1 MRTEAEIDSAQ
12 TEPTDQFRLL
22 VESVQDYAIFL
33 LDPWGIVRSWNL
45 GAERIKG
52 YKAAEIVGRHLSTFY
67 PPEDVMVADQAL
79 ETARRE
85 GRFSGEGWRL
95 RKDGTRFWA
104 SVVITALRESG
115 KIVGFAK
122 VTRDLT
128 ERKLAEEERIALA
141 IEHSRLS
148 DAARRAQDE
157 AAIAYEKVAV
167 RDDFVRVAAHELRTP
182 ITAAKLGIQLMKRG
196 FAKMRLTAGQ
206 QHALETTEEQV
217 VKLEHL
223 VERLLDLTR
232 LEAGALPLELEEVDV
247 AQLMRKAVTMWQA
260 LGNGHEIV
268 LTRAPERLIAQIDAL
283 RIEEVVNNLLDNA
296 RKYSPDGGRIEV
308 SLVESPGEA
317 LITVRDHGLGV
328 RPADRPRL
336 FERFYQAHS
345 DRSGVGLGLHISRRF
360 VEMHGGAIRAEFP
373 EDGGTRFVVS
383 LPLG

>member
-1 MRTEAEIDSAQ
+1 MRTEAEFERHH
-12 TEPTDQFRLL
+12 TERTDQFRLL

-33 LDPWGIVRSWNL
+33 LDPWGIIRSWNL

-67 PPEDVMVADQAL
+67 PPEDSMVADQAL
-79 ETARRE
+79 EIARRE
-85 GRFSGEGWRL
+85 GRFSGEGWRV

-115 KIVGFAK
+115 KVVAFAK

-128 ERKLAEEERIALA
+128 ERRRAEEERVALA
-141 IEHSRLS
+141 IERSRLS
-148 DAARRAQDE
+148 DTARQAQDE

-206 QHALETTEEQV
+206 QHALDTTEEQV
-217 VKLEHL
+217 IKLERL

-247 AQLMRKAVTMWQA
+247 AQLLRKAVTMWQA
-260 LGNGHEIV
+260 LGNGHEIA
-268 LTRAPERLIAQIDAL
+268 LTRAPGRLIARMDAL
-283 RIEEVVNNLLDNA
+283 RIEEVLNNLLDNA

-308 SLVESPGEA
+308 SLAESPGEA

-328 RPADRPRL
+328 DPADRPRL

-360 VEMHGGAIRAEFP
+360 VEMHGGTIRAEFP

>member
-1 MRTEAEIDSAQ
+1 MHTEAELDHV
-12 TEPTDQFRLL
+12 EERTDQFRLL

-33 LDPWGIVRSWNL
+33 LDPWGIIKSWNL

-52 YKAAEIVGRHLSTFY
+52 YKAPEIVGRHLSTFY
-67 PPEDVMVADQAL
+67 PPEDAMAADRTL

-85 GRFSGEGWRL
+85 GRFAGDGWRV

-104 SVVITALRESG
+104 SVVITALREGG

-128 ERKLAEEERIALA
+128 ERRRAEEERIGLA

-148 DAARRAQDE
+148 SAARQAQDE
-157 AAIAYEKVAV
+157 AAIAYEKVAI

-182 ITAAKLGIQLMKRG
+182 ITAAKLGVQLLKRG
-196 FAKMRLTAGQ
+196 FAKAPLTAGQ
-206 QHALETTEEQV
+206 KLALQTTEEQV
-217 VKLEHL
+217 ITLERL

-232 LEAGALPLELEEVDV
+232 LEAGALPLELEEVDL
-247 AQLMRKAVTMWQA
+247 AQLIRRVVATWQA

-268 LTRAPERLIAQIDAL
+268 LGDAPERLTARIDAL
-283 RIEEVVNNLLDNA
+283 RIEEVLNNLLDNA
-296 RKYSPDGGRIEV
+296 RKFSPEGGRIEV
-308 SLVESPGEA
+308 SLADPPGEA
-317 LITVRDHGLGV
+317 HIAVRDHGLGV
-328 RPADRPRL
+328 QPADRPRL

-360 VEMHGGAIRAEFP
+360 IEMHGGAIRAEFP